1 MFKISNK
8 DNKIEEIFDLVKV
21 GLVVADRNKK
31 IVYINSYIKNL
42 FGNDFN
48 PIGRDILFFHEEKTR
63 EKIKKIYLEA
73 KKGNIFQ
80 YPIMK
85 LMVKKNSS
93 FLLVRLCPVI
103 DENEV
108 FSGIVGIFYDL
119 TDIVAEKVVN
129 HSKTSYKI
137 IKFPIYTDNKIILIE
152 INDISCVF
160 SHKKGSMIKVKDGK
174 KYFTTVRIS
183 YMESEFSSYGFFRTS
198 GSCLLNIKFIK
209 EIIEEN
215 DKFYAKTE
223 FGDKIA
229 ISKRKLR
236 ILKKALKFNKK

>member
-21 GLVVADRNKK
+21 GLVVADRDRK
-31 IVYINSYIKNL
+31 VVHINSYMKNL
-42 FGNDFN
+42 FGGNFN
-48 PIGRDILFFHEEKTR
+48 PIGRDILLFHKEKPR
-63 EKIKKIYLEA
+63 EKIKKIYSKA
-73 KKGNIFQ
+73 KKGEVFQ
-80 YPIMK
+80 YPVIK
-85 LMVKKNSS
+85 LMFKKNSR
-93 FLLVRLCPVI
+93 FLLVRLCPII
-103 DENEV
+103 DENEG
-108 FSGIVGIFYDL
+108 FSGVVGIFYDL
-119 TDIVAEKVVN
+119 TDIVTKKVVDR
-129 HSKTSYKI
+129 SKTFYKI
-137 IKFPIYTDNKIILIE
+137 VKFPIYIDNKIILIE

-160 SHKKGSMIKVKDGK
+160 SDKKGSMIKVKDGK

-209 EIIEEN
+209 EIIEESG
-215 DKFYAKTE
+215 KFYAKTE